1 MKIREYLASQFNLFI
16 TNKVSQ
22 RFPTTNIIDVTDE
35 IAILSL
41 QGPQS
46 HNILLNNCATPD
58 DQQKL
63 SQLQVWFFY
72 KIDKLTWIRFDIIW
86 VMSQALTII
95 TVVWPLAKQYAN

>member
-1 MKIREYLASQFNLFI
+1 M
-16 TNKVSQ
+16 
-22 RFPTTNIIDVTDE
+22 TNIIDVTDE

-46 HNILLNNCATPD
+46 HSILQNNCATPD

-72 KIDKLTWIRFDIIW
+72 KIDKLTWIRFKFW
-86 VMSQALTII
+86 VLSQAII
-95 TVVWPLAKQYAN
+95 FWQNSKQIK

>member
-1 MKIREYLASQFNLFI
+1 MYLNFTLI

-22 RFPTTNIIDVTDE
+22 RFPMTNIIDVTDE

-46 HNILLNNCATPD
+46 HSILQNNCATPD

-63 SQLQVWFFY
+63 NQLQVWFFY
-72 KIDKLTWIRFDIIW
+72 EIDKVI
-86 VMSQALTII
+86 
-95 TVVWPLAKQYAN
+95 